1 MARHKVYHDNPV
13 ILALSLHT
21 MWVLTA
27 NLQEGGLR
35 LSAIVLMMRAM
46 SESAITPKVIDDLYQ
61 EAMRLAEQT
70 RDYFDHVGQ
79 RERQRLAPMDRVVF
93 SCESLKITTRLMHV
107 ISWLLVRKA
116 VFAGEISPEAACTP
130 ERSLGRATATPMDD
144 KARLGK
150 LPRGTL
156 ALIKQSQA
164 LYERLLRLDAQLN
177 QAASDTAHEA
187 GPARALMRRL
197 EGSL

>member
-1 MARHKVYHDNPV
+1 M
-13 ILALSLHT
+13 L
-21 MWVLTA
+21 
-27 NLQEGGLR
+27 
-35 LSAIVLMMRAM
+35 
-46 SESAITPKVIDDLYQ
+46 ESAITPKVIDDLYQ

-116 VFAGEISPEAACTP
+116 VFAGEMSADAASTP
-130 ERSLGRATATPMDD
+130 ERRLGRATPTPIDD
-144 KARLGK
+144 KVRLGK

-156 ALIKQSQA
+156 TLIKQSQA

-177 QAASDTAHEA
+177 QNLPNAMLEES
-187 GPARALMRRL
+187 PARALIRRL